1 MSNFNEPHYDRQ
13 GHPENLE
20 FIDFKCS
27 EYWSNYFYEAG
38 YSRYKPPSPKRR
50 ASVVEEKLRRDFGH
64 LATEVSGLH
73 AKHEV
78 LTRKFEAL
86 SKGVEALKIPSPTI
100 SNGKSTGV
108 PVEDLE

>member
-13 GHPENLE
+13 GQPENLE

-73 AKHEV
+73 TTCQG
-78 LTRKFEAL
+78 LTRKVEAL
-86 SKGVEALKIPSPTI
+86 SKEVEDLKTQPPTKC
-100 SNGKSTGV
+100 NGRSTGV
-108 PVEDLE
+108 PVEDLA